1 MNIGY
6 VGAFWTAMVAHGWL
20 AELLNGCYH
29 LPDRERRRV
38 PSSLPRVV
46 SVPSKR
52 HSPRGL
58 TVAGVSSSVAIA
70 TALLYRLVTF
80 YGRIPFGWLAMKY
93 MEKKDLI

>member
-1 MNIGY
+1 MGSR
-6 VGAFWTAMVAHGWL
+6 
-20 AELLNGCYH
+20 ELLDGRDH
-29 LPDRERRRV
+29 LPDRQRGGFLHPLPGWYRYRRTALT
-38 PSSLPRVV
+38 S
-46 SVPSKR
+46 
-52 HSPRGL
+52 GL

>member
-1 MNIGY
+1 M
-6 VGAFWTAMVAHGWL
+6 
-20 AELLNGCYH
+20 
-29 LPDRERRRV
+29 
-38 PSSLPRVV
+38 
-46 SVPSKR
+46 
-52 HSPRGL
+52 